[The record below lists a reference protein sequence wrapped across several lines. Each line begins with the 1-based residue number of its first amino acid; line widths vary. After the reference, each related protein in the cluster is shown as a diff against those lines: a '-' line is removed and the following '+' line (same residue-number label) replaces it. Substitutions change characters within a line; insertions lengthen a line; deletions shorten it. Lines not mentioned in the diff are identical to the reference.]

1 MSPARQAAPLKDPE
15 LRACRQCH
23 YDKTPEYLKSSV
35 LYVQSKT
42 CNRLLKAEV
51 ALVRAHEAIH

>member
-23 YDKTPEYLKSSV
+23 YDKTREYLKSSV
-35 LYVQSKT
+35 LYVQSG
-42 CNRLLKAEV
+42 
-51 ALVRAHEAIH
+51 